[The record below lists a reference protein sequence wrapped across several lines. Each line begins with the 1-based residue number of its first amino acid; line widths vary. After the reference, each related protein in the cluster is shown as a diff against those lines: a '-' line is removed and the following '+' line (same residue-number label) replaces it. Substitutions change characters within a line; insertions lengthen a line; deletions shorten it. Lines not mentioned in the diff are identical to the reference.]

1 VPTGPGQLIAEGL
14 VLPIQMLDFIV
25 CGVVKSC
32 GLDTTTEVVS
42 IEEYG
47 SSCFLIELRS
57 DAAVGVLR
65 NYMATS
71 LTGTHLTCASQRRRS
86 LWLIVADVSIRNKNH
101 ALKPEPGHP
110 RIRWRQLSWPTRDA
124 NSGFRLFASSA
135 SSIDFSL
142 AASLSTRNA
151 PTAPLAHA
159 AALADAAAADASL
172 SSFVFAGASVGCA
185 RIPTDLASA
194 LRTQSICV
202 CAAPLLMLT
211 LQLPF
216 AGQRAGH
223 AALSHQEQGHCY
235 PALRHH
241 YRPRNQ
247 QGQRGPR

>member
-47 SSCFLIELRS
+47 SNCFLIELRS

-71 LTGTHLTCASQRRRS
+71 LTGTHLTY
-86 LWLIVADVSIRNKNH
+86 VSIRNKNH
-101 ALKPEPGHP
+101 ALEPEPGRP
-110 RIRWRQLSWPTRDA
+110 RIPWRQLSWPTRDA

-194 LRTQSICV
+194 LRTQSIS
-202 CAAPLLMLT
+202 
-211 LQLPF
+211 PF
-216 AGQRAGH
+216 
-223 AALSHQEQGHCY
+223 
-235 PALRHH
+235 
-241 YRPRNQ
+241 
-247 QGQRGPR
+247 RGPARRTCGT